1 VESVSESVYTAG
13 GIIVK
18 KKFEQNSTNQLL
30 LVLSA
35 FNDMCN
41 ALKESN
47 LNTEHLWRNILSEF
61 GSYVYMLIQ
70 TLPYVT
76 KLAPSAA
83 ALSLSQGIQSGGDV
97 NFFSLCDIIKRFIR
111 AISIGSHP
119 VVVSLGMNE

>member
-1 VESVSESVYTAG
+1 MSESVYTAG

-18 KKFEQNSTNQLL
+18 KNFEQNSTNQLS

-35 FNDMCN
+35 FNEMCS

-47 LNTEHLWRNILSEF
+47 LNTEYLWRNILSEF

-83 ALSLSQGIQSGGDV
+83 ALSLSQGIQSGGGDV
-97 NFFSLCDIIKRFIR
+97 NFFSLCDILKRFMR

-119 VVVSLGMNE
+119 MVVSLGMNE